1 MSEME
6 EPRTAGEVVQF
17 IAAITWMIK
26 GMPRLAEIKDELNE
40 LLEEVY
46 AKTNGRKKNKCE
58 KLDLHSHGM
67 WKEKHSVV
75 GQNVKPYKR
84 RWKTPTS

>member
-1 MSEME
+1 ME

-67 WKEKHSVV
+67 WKEKHSVCWAKCKT
-75 GQNVKPYKR
+75 NSKR
-84 RWKTPTS
+84 RWKKPTS